1 MTLHFASPIF
11 ERPPRIICSRISGS
25 PLSGKPTMDSA
36 ETGLPP
42 MAYTSLSEFA
52 AAICPNVNGSST
64 IGVKKSTV
72 CTSAISGLSRYT
84 PASSLVS
91 KPTSTF
97 GSVGRGKRRKTE
109 SSNPGLSFAAQ
120 PAALTMAVS
129 FTVGVKPH
137 LAVRRFDYSEV
148 PHFVLVH
155 RKTFGHLRDVREKCS
170 HSRMPWDIWL
180 IFFVLGVILPWRG
193 RVRTKKLLALPHV
206 STTER
211 LVLYAS
217 TIAFQWLAVAVVTW
231 RAWAHGFTVS
241 QLGLTIHGRSRIL
254 LAAIVGTLAIAALQW
269 LNLRRVGRIPV
280 EARGS
285 LQALAERILPQS
297 TVELLPYL
305 ALAITAGL
313 CEEFLYR
320 GFAMAVLV
328 HVGLQAWA
336 VVLISSV
343 LFGLAHSY
351 QGRGGIAMTLVIGTI
366 LGTSRIAYDS
376 LVPAIFWHSAV
387 DVVAGT
393 AGPHY
398 LAPKGSGDEK
408 RGDLATKVN

>member
-1 MTLHFASPIF
+1 
-11 ERPPRIICSRISGS
+11 
-25 PLSGKPTMDSA
+25 
-36 ETGLPP
+36 
-42 MAYTSLSEFA
+42 
-52 AAICPNVNGSST
+52 
-64 IGVKKSTV
+64 
-72 CTSAISGLSRYT
+72 
-84 PASSLVS
+84 
-91 KPTSTF
+91 
-97 GSVGRGKRRKTE
+97 
-109 SSNPGLSFAAQ
+109 
-120 PAALTMAVS
+120 
-129 FTVGVKPH
+129 
-137 LAVRRFDYSEV
+137 
-148 PHFVLVH
+148 
-155 RKTFGHLRDVREKCS
+155 
-170 HSRMPWDIWL
+170 MPWDIWL

-193 RVRTKKLLALPHV
+193 RMRMKKLLAMPHV

-217 TIAFQWLAVAVVTW
+217 TIAFQWVAVAVVAW
-231 RAWAHGFTVS
+231 RAWAHGFTAS
-241 QLGLTIHGRSRIL
+241 QLGLTVHDKTRIVV
-254 LAAIVGTLAIAALQW
+254 ASIVGAATIAAFQW

-285 LQALAERILPQS
+285 IQALAERILPQS

-320 GFAMAVLV
+320 GFAVAVLL

-336 VVLISSV
+336 VVLLTSV

-351 QGRGGIAMTLVIGTI
+351 QGRGGIAMTLLIGLV

-393 AGPHY
+393 AGPRY
-398 LAPKGSGDEK
+398 LTAKKVSVQEEK
-408 RGDLATKVN
+408 ENLTHQG